1 MPVKQHVQETGG
13 QEGGL
18 REDEGGG
25 MVPTPVTLAV
35 LCRSEGSRDSRDRSP
50 SVWSPQGVDVVVF
63 FVLNGVGVP
72 A

>member
-1 MPVKQHVQETGG
+1 
-13 QEGGL
+13 
-18 REDEGGG
+18 